1 RQRMRLP
8 IPTSKKSSPGEQ
20 NDVPLQKDEHP
31 SGRSSSLSLPRVVS
45 SSTPTKGSPT
55 KKRSTSAGRDSPSRQ
70 GKTPKKSERGRT
82 QRKIPEKASIGA
94 KSKEQRSPGRTPS
107 EGSSPSPKRC
117 RRIPATE
124 QQSNPKGSLTLSTET
139 REQRIARSIESV
151 INSFGND
158 FTSESP
164 DTRNECLSIPKAR
177 PKTSEVGK
185 SGGDATP
192 VMVGIKRSRGRP
204 KGSKNKVKKEPGAK
218 IKPKGKVGRAKK
230 TKKCVVDNDTSETL
244 PVPSTD
250 PHKDS
255 LSSSG
260 KPKIVGPKSSNQPK
274 TYVKKTKK
282 TKKVLAS
289 KVSKRKIALKPSG
302 IKVPTKTVEERTDE
316 SESSEVELDS
326 KKSLKGIKTVGKVAG
341 TPYKPKSG
349 GKSVSFPKLQGLKKE
364 IISDGSDA
372 EEKSPVKPPKK
383 ALKDK
388 WSRELK
394 KSIKTEETDSGKRG
408 TTKGVS
414 GRRRDYPPVCYEEES
429 DHESEADDS
438 YPRKSSA
445 KIKKE
450 GKSPGRKRK
459 RKKIEDDDDEDDED
473 VDRPPIVVIPKRT
486 ARMASLN
493 AIAMMACMNEDAKVP
508 LPSLTQN
515 EPPASSSSMALVL
528 RESTIARR
536 HSGDESEDSD
546 DDFSDRGSSSSRKL
560 DKRKSAEGGKDVKS
574 KRKRRRR
581 GELDVT
587 MDMKDMVVTKRMASL
602 NASAIMAASYS
613 TEARNRRTTPHIP
626 SHSSSSSRE
635 SEVTKISF
643 KATKKQSVKTRS
655 VITVQETTKKVK
667 KAQTEGSTE
676 VEEHIIVK
684 KKVKHHRQSGVHV
697 EEPTTPDSD
706 HEILPKSPEEEEG
719 ADGDVDVDEARMILE
734 SSTTITYVTTQTHTV
749 PGTVTLSGV
758 REYSVS
764 TSSNGGKTTT
774 MMQQVQR
781 KSITTTC
788 TAGPVAASTSS
799 TIPTAHIPPN
809 QHIQV
814 AAHEPRGPPSTRI
827 PQNYS
832 PLGALEVMQPVMH
845 HPPPPP
851 PPPPTAP
858 HSSHYMPYP
867 HPHHG
872 SPIPH
877 PHIHHH
883 PPPGVHPPPMHI
895 NPHHHHIPHHPS
907 SPYPP
912 LSPHSPPYPPPPPS
926 TTASTASSPPSS
938 TTTTTCT
945 SSPSTTPL
953 PHPSPGSCPS
963 FHPQLSF
970 PFEFSPK
977 QGASFRDDRPPP
989 PPVNGPVER
998 HHSAFTAPTPSL
1010 HSPAAPGSSHG
1021 YQPVSGPIPT
1031 GGSSSVGSY
1040 KPPQGS
1046 PGNSAATGPPYSSP
1060 SRLTSP
1066 PPSSPASKPHYSP
1079 VDHYSSA
1086 SPHPYQPYPYPP
1098 PGSSSHYDKYYPR
1111 TPSYHLYQP
1120 PYSGGQYPPPGE
1132 YGPSQN
1138 ATCCPAGS
1146 PKNVPSGPL
1155 TGGGKGPDTSCSSS
1169 SSSSSPTAS
1178 DCNDTSKKQGPGNS
1192 ACQNY
1197 HQYYSGS
1204 VPPQHKSQ
1212 QVSNM
1217 ASPTSPHPH
1226 FHHQQQ
1232 PHSHHQSYSAKPK
1245 DIKDAPH
1252 QSSNENSPL
1261 ATGNKSENVCVN
1273 HENNGKIAVD
1283 KRPCS
1288 QVPPLKA
1295 DVVPN
1300 SVTVTPTSFSKDL
1313 GVKEGAKDV
1322 VPHSTFLIPVTSSS
1336 TSTSAP
1342 VAVTVPAPA
1351 APLVVPISAVKTTT
1365 VTTSSVSTTFAA
1377 ATTTTTSSE
1386 RLTSQTP
1393 INSSPNVVSS
1403 LPSITTTSSVSS
1415 RGSLLAIATPLPV
1428 PTSTP
1433 SDSEEDKR
1441 KHTASPVNN
1450 SPKEEIKRI
1459 EEVHATSSASACT
1472 SVNGGA
1478 LIPNFPTTS
1487 PPKTTRWVVQPSSA
1501 SPTASISSTST
1512 ATNHQH
1518 HHHHRLHQ
1526 SSGKNLADTATH
1538 YSYSSPTNNT
1548 ISVSMSS
1555 PVLSSTNSVMSTSAP
1570 VVATL
1575 ERISQI
1581 YGSKNQSSLPVVGVR
1596 QNFSDHSK
1604 GSERKDVHKEINN
1617 GSSSLQRQG
1626 RHLLCQ
1632 PLPLSHTKVTS
1643 VLAKVK
1649 PSNSLGIR
1657 STAEDTAKSHFK
1669 SNITEI
1675 INAASLPKLPKNDKC
1690 VSLPRKRGRPPKNKD
1705 ADLLAIAG
1713 MEESMASSNGTPE
1726 GKHFC
1731 LAPGEVSGRDMSN
1744 KRMSVLKSSGATI
1757 SPPRRLELQQ
1767 EHRIKDM
1774 KEDMKINVKTEV
1786 PVGKIKSERV
1796 SPKQGFKEAKCKL
1809 LNGDSDIFNE
1819 MPENVLLK
1827 GTYMHPSL
1835 GIGNPDHQQ
1844 ELLKKKLK
1852 SETDFEDVL
1861 SRTEEKK
1868 IPKFGRPPKL
1878 VTGRI
1883 KGLGGYRIKIA
1894 VPKVRRKK
1902 ASLLS
1907 YLKEKNESDTSIGEG
1922 EPTPPPPPSMIT
1934 AMDDDIQKQKDEE
1947 AKKSPVRPSSFPSYN
1962 ALSIRG
1968 RRSSGAG
1975 KGNKIQRKP
1984 KYNHGWSWIGEPHE
1998 GKVWL
2003 RNDEIWIVR
2012 KCYNAMRH
2020 KEGDTVRVRDCVLL
2034 RSGPRKTDLPYVAK
2048 VAALWEDPET
2058 SDMMMSIL
2066 WYYRPEHTESG
2077 RREEDL
2083 VDEIFASK
2091 HRDPP
2096 QCRPASRTG
2105 VTFSHLTNIVGIYNI
2120 KNK

>member
-1 RQRMRLP
+1 MRSP
-8 IPTSKKSSPGEQ
+8 MQTSKKSSSGEQ
-20 NDVPLQKDEHP
+20 NDVPVQKDELP

-45 SSTPTKGSPT
+45 SSTPTKGSPS

-70 GKTPKKSERGRT
+70 GKTTPKKSERGRT
-82 QRKIPEKASIGA
+82 QRKIPEKASVGA

-124 QQSNPKGSLTLSTET
+124 QQNHPKGSLTLSTET

-158 FTSESP
+158 FSSESP
-164 DTRNECLSIPKAR
+164 DTRNESLSNPKAR

-230 TKKCVVDNDTSETL
+230 TKKFVVDNDTSENV

-250 PHKDS
+250 QHKDS
-255 LSSSG
+255 PSSNGNS

-274 TYVKKTKK
+274 TSVKKAKK

-302 IKVPTKTVEERTDE
+302 IKVPSKTVEEPTDE

-326 KKSLKGIKTVGKVAG
+326 KKSLKSIKTVGKNLKKTEDDLSSLLQKRKVAG

-372 EEKSPVKPPKK
+372 EEKNPVKPPKK

-394 KSIKTEETDSGKRG
+394 KSIKTEEPDSGKRG
-408 TTKGVS
+408 ATKGVS

-473 VDRPPIVVIPKRT
+473 VDRPPPIVVVPKRT

-515 EPPASSSSMALVL
+515 EPTSSSSSMALVL

-719 ADGDVDVDEARMILE
+719 ADGDVDVDEARMIME

-814 AAHEPRGPPSTRI
+814 AAHEPRGPPPTRI

-851 PPPPTAP
+851 PPPPAAP

-912 LSPHSPPYPPPPPS
+912 LSPHSPPYPPPPPPS

-953 PHPSPGSCPS
+953 PHPSPGSCHPS
-963 FHPQLSF
+963 TPNYRSPSNCSPGF
-970 PFEFSPK
+970 PSPVSSPK
-977 QGASFRDDRPPP
+977 QGASFRDDRPP

-998 HHSAFTAPTPSL
+998 HHSAFTAPTPSV

-1132 YGPSQN
+1132 YGYQPPPSGTVHYSQESYTSYTLCVPAPPPHAPTSQLSVTHPSSALALPPPPATSNTPSSLIHHPSTPYTSYHCTEYTPMFPYPAPPGMILNIKVIGPSQN

-1178 DCNDTSKKQGPGNS
+1178 DCNDTSKKPGPGNS

-1245 DIKDAPH
+1245 DIKDPPH

-1261 ATGNKSENVCVN
+1261 ATGSKSENVCVN
-1273 HENNGKIAVD
+1273 HENNGKIPVD

-1433 SDSEEDKR
+1433 LDSEEDKR
-1441 KHTASPVNN
+1441 KHTASPVNS
-1450 SPKEEIKRI
+1450 SPKEDIKRI
-1459 EEVHATSSASACT
+1459 EEVHATSSSASAST

-1501 SPTASISSTST
+1501 SPTASSISSTST
-1512 ATNHQH
+1512 ATNHQ

-1548 ISVSMSS
+1548 ISVSMSN
-1555 PVLSSTNSVMSTSAP
+1555 PVMSSTNSVMSTSAP

-1581 YGSKNQSSLPVVGVR
+1581 YGQKNQSSLPVVGVR

-1617 GSSSLQRQG
+1617 GSSALQRQG

-1649 PSNSLGIR
+1649 PSNSFGIR

-1713 MEESMASSNGTPE
+1713 MEDSMASSNGTPE
-1726 GKHFC
+1726 RKHFC

-1819 MPENVLLK
+1819 LPEKVLLK
-1827 GTYMHPSL
+1827 GTYIHPSL

-1894 VPKVRRKK
+1894 VPK
-1902 ASLLS
+1902 
-1907 YLKEKNESDTSIGEG
+1907 G
-1922 EPTPPPPPSMIT
+1922 
-1934 AMDDDIQKQKDEE
+1934 
-1947 AKKSPVRPSSFPSYN
+1947 
-1962 ALSIRG
+1962 
-1968 RRSSGAG
+1968 
-1975 KGNKIQRKP
+1975 
-1984 KYNHGWSWIGEPHE
+1984 
-1998 GKVWL
+1998 
-2003 RNDEIWIVR
+2003 
-2012 KCYNAMRH
+2012 
-2020 KEGDTVRVRDCVLL
+2020 
-2034 RSGPRKTDLPYVAK
+2034 
-2048 VAALWEDPET
+2048 
-2058 SDMMMSIL
+2058 
-2066 WYYRPEHTESG
+2066 
-2077 RREEDL
+2077 
-2083 VDEIFASK
+2083 
-2091 HRDPP
+2091 
-2096 QCRPASRTG
+2096 
-2105 VTFSHLTNIVGIYNI
+2105 
-2120 KNK
+2120 